1 MTSAARLEICHIVCS
16 DAFAGVE
23 HYVAY
28 TANALSML
36 GHGVSVIG
44 GDASAM
50 SSTLKPSGVQFLPG
64 PNEWGAVRMLS
75 SMAMRRNQ
83 PDLVHVHMTKAE
95 LAAIV
100 TKPLLRR
107 PVVATLHFARTRG
120 STPLRHQLW
129 RFLPYFIDA
138 QIAISDYVAQT
149 AEQDCV
155 VLPPGVPAPSL
166 GDKRKRPDGR
176 QPVVLVA
183 QRFEPEKRTLSAI
196 TVWAA
201 SGLAEQ
207 GWELHLAGEG
217 SDDLALRRETIRLGV
232 DQSVRFLG
240 FVDDLPARM
249 QTASI
254 LLATADREPFGL
266 SVVEAMATA
275 LPVVAARGGGHLETV
290 GPVMSDFL
298 YDPTD
303 TEAGGAALRRLAL
316 DPVERQIYGSALL
329 SRYQAEYTVER
340 HARSLID
347 VYRRVLAEYS

>member
-1 MTSAARLEICHIVCS
+1 MTSTKRLEILHVVCS
-16 DAFAGVE
+16 DAFTGVE
-23 HYVAY
+23 HYIAY
-28 TANALSML
+28 TANALSMF
-36 GHGVSVIG
+36 GHGVTVIG
-44 GDASAM
+44 GDPAAM
-50 SSTLKPSGVQFLPG
+50 SSTLNPSGVRYLPASSG
-64 PNEWGAVRMLS
+64 RSVVRVLTS
-75 SMAMRRNQ
+75 LAIRRRQ
-83 PDLVHVHMTKAE
+83 PDLVHVHMTEAE
-95 LAAIV
+95 LAAGI

-107 PVVATLHFARTRG
+107 PVVTTLHFARTRG
-120 STPLRHQLW
+120 STMVRRRLFRV
-129 RFLPYFIDA
+129 LPHVFDA
-138 QIAISDYVAQT
+138 QIAISSYVALT
-149 AEQDCV
+149 TKQDCFV
-155 VLPPGVPAPSL
+155 VPPGVPTPTLNGQPERS
-166 GDKRKRPDGR
+166 DGR

-207 GWELHLAGEG
+207 GWELHLAGKG
-217 SDDLALRRETIRLGV
+217 RDDLALRHETIRLGV

-249 QTASI
+249 QAASI

-290 GPVMSDFL
+290 GPVTSDFL

-316 DPVERQIYGSALL
+316 DPVVRQAYGRALR
-329 SRYQAEYTVER
+329 SRYQAEYTVDR

-347 VYRRVLAEYS
+347 VYRRVLNG